1 MARENLAFH
10 FENEKKNTFNSYI
23 KKKKLLH
30 LGTLLRLVAAAGLLM
45 ARHFAI
51 VVALVAKDCSIRL
64 ITNAKYYFMEN
75 NLFDESE
82 HINISL

>member
-1 MARENLAFH
+1 MR
-10 FENEKKNTFNSYI
+10 KKILSTLI
-23 KKKKLLH
+23 LRKKASSSWDTSETRSSSWPAYGSPLCY
-30 LGTLLRLVAAAGLLM
+30 
-45 ARHFAI
+45 
-51 VVALVAKDCSIRL
+51 VVASVAKDCSIRL

>member
-1 MARENLAFH
+1 MRKNYFQLLLRE
-10 FENEKKNTFNSYI
+10 
-23 KKKKLLH
+23 KKKLLH
-30 LGTLLRLVAAAGLLM
+30 LGTLLRLIAG
-45 ARHFAI
+45 HSAI
-51 VVALVAKDCSIRL
+51 VAALVAEDYSIRL

>member
-1 MARENLAFH
+1 
-10 FENEKKNTFNSYI
+10 
-23 KKKKLLH
+23 
-30 LGTLLRLVAAAGLLM
+30 M